1 MTAPGAPLLIKDDIY
16 EVTSS
21 LLKTGICDDQN
32 FPVLKDSGCVW
43 EVVFDGAEYISIALG
58 EIEYSK
64 LYAELSDKRSYN
76 IKF

>member
-58 EIEYSK
+58 EISI
-64 LYAELSDKRSYN
+64 RSSMQN
-76 IKF
+76 CRISVRTI